1 MNNDIKEILDN
12 IKKYQFQ
19 LLTSTGLGHEYFY
32 CYGDDR
38 FENWL
43 KRKNI
48 KYKIVKSDLL
58 DYITKL
64 QEENERLKEIL
75 HWKQIEN
82 NIFYKSRI
90 DKAIEEK
97 EIPEK
102 LGYFDLTKD
111 KNEKD
116 ENGDDL
122 ELHYTGVADTF
133 DDVYEKINEIIDY
146 LKRRKQ

>member
-64 QEENERLKEIL
+64 QEENEMLNKECDTYMKISTK
-75 HWKQIEN
+75 KQQ
-82 NIFYKSRI
+82 RI
-90 DKAIEEK
+90 DKAIEY
-97 EIPEK
+97 IINCPEY
-102 LGYFDLTKD
+102 LWSNVNTKVLLNIL
-111 KNEKD
+111 KG
-116 ENGDDL
+116 ENND
-122 ELHYTGVADTF
+122 
-133 DDVYEKINEIIDY
+133 I
-146 LKRRKQ
+146 